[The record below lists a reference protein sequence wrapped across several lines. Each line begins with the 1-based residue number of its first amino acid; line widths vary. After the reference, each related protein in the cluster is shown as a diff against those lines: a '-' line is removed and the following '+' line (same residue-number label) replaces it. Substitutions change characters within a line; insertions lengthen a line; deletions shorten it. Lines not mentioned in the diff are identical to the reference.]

1 MRNITIFSLLVG
13 FINLSFCQTKFDESM
28 LIEEY
33 QKIDAEISLSIVRSV
48 EKDTVYGLNYLNIK
62 EYYNSK
68 NQIVKK
74 IKGNNEDS
82 LYMTG
87 NRTELYK
94 NEKLVVTVNQDIGE
108 VIWALEILN
117 YDSDGALIRKDNSIM
132 KEYTELLL

>member
-1 MRNITIFSLLVG
+1 
-13 FINLSFCQTKFDESM
+13 M